1 MLIFLLGISLTL
13 NIVSLIIFLFIYKY
27 SLKGMTSK
35 IENEFIKSYN
45 NNMSDNFN
53 IDEVFKNDY

>member
-1 MLIFLLGISLTL
+1 MIIFILGISITL
-13 NIVSLIIFLFIYKY
+13 NIVFTILFLFIYKY

-45 NNMSDNFN
+45 QNLDENFD
-53 IDEVFKNDY
+53 IEEVIK